1 MVRPKKNRL
10 ISNMPDVT
18 YFKPPGIPLRFLDEV
33 CISFEET
40 EAIRLKDSEGFDQTK
55 SAEKMGISRATFQR
69 IIQAARQKIAEALLN
84 GKAIRIEGGHF
95 DIAIRRFRCCDGH
108 EWDMKMKSA
117 GIETTVICPVCG
129 DPNITPVDDIG
140 PGFGRGRGGRGRWAN
155 WPKSSGE
162 SDQLSI

>member
-40 EAIRLKDSEGFDQTK
+40 EAIRLKDSEGLDQTK
-55 SAEKMGISRATFQR
+55 CAEKMGISRSTFQR

-95 DIAIRRFRCCDGH
+95 DIAMRRFRCRDGH
-108 EWDMKMKSA
+108 EWDTKVGTA
-117 GIETTVICPVCG
+117 AIEVAVKCPVCG
-129 DPNITPVDDIG
+129 DPDVTPATDMG
-140 PGFGRGRGGRGRWAN
+140 PSFGGGRGRWAN